1 MSNSPM
7 SSTHDAQ
14 LHSQRAQGRFQWR
27 DNGLGFSPLTIALH
41 WIIAALVLAI
51 IGIEIALHV
60 QPNAALMRVLNLLG
74 TILFPV
80 SVYRFWARV
89 TSWHPLPVGTP
100 NPVEVIVSRSVAA
113 ALALALV
120 LLPVAAWLAKSA
132 AGIQIELPGG
142 WIIPAP
148 MQPNAQAAQVFE
160 VLFRIGATP
169 FVLGLALH
177 IFGACKNHFVL
188 KNDALKRMLG
198 KRVEL

>member
-1 MSNSPM
+1 MSNSHM
-7 SSTHDAQ
+7 SSMNDAP
-14 LHSQRAQGRFQWR
+14 SPDTRAQGRFQWR
-27 DNGLGFSPLTIALH
+27 DNGLGFSPVTIALH
-41 WIIAALVLAI
+41 WIVAALVLAI
-51 IGIEIALHV
+51 IAIEIVLWISPDAGLG
-60 QPNAALMRVLNLLG
+60 RVLNLLG

-80 SVYRFWARV
+80 SIYRFWARV

-100 NPVEVIVSRSVAA
+100 NPVEVIVSRSVATS
-113 ALALALV
+113 LALAMV

-132 AGIQIELPGG
+132 AGQVVELPGG
-142 WIIPAP
+142 WFIPSP
-148 MQPNAQAAQVFE
+148 MQPDVQAAQVFE

>member
-7 SSTHDAQ
+7 SSTHEVHGTHAQ
-14 LHSQRAQGRFQWR
+14 DHFQWR
-27 DNGLGFSPLTIALH
+27 DTGLGFSRITIALH
-41 WIIAALVLAI
+41 WIVAALVLAI
-51 IGIEIALHV
+51 IGIEIALFAS
-60 QPNAALMRVLNLLG
+60 PNVELARVLNLLG
-74 TILFPV
+74 TILFPI

-89 TSWHPLPVGTP
+89 TSWHPLPLGTP
-100 NPVEVIVSRSVAA
+100 NPVEVIVSRSVAT
-113 ALALALV
+113 ALALAMV

-132 AGIQIELPGG
+132 AGQLVELPAG
-142 WIIPAP
+142 WIIPSP
-148 MQPNAQAAQVFE
+148 MHPDAQAAQVFD
-160 VLFRIGATP
+160 VLFKIGATP

>member
-14 LHSQRAQGRFQWR
+14 MHGTHAHFQWR
-27 DNGLGFSPLTIALH
+27 DTGLGFSPVTIALH
-41 WIIAALVLAI
+41 WIVAALVLSI
-51 IGIEIALHV
+51 IGIEIALV
-60 QPNAALMRVLNLLG
+60 ASPNVELMRVLNLLG
-74 TILFPV
+74 AILFPI

-89 TSWHPLPVGTP
+89 TSWHPLPLGTP
-100 NPVEVIVSRSVAA
+100 NPVEVIVSRSVAT
-113 ALALALV
+113 ALALAMV

-132 AGIQIELPGG
+132 AGQLVELPGG
-142 WIIPAP
+142 WIIPSP
-148 MQPNAQAAQVFE
+148 MHPNAQAAQVFD
-160 VLFRIGATP
+160 VLFKIGATP